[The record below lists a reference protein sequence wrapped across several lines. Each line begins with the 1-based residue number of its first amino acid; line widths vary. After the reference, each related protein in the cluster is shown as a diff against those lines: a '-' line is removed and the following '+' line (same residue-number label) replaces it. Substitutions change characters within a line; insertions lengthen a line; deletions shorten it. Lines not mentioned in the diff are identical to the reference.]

1 MAARWVGNV
10 HPAEQRTPDQ
20 FSIKARFECWWW
32 CVKDSHPW
40 FAARPGEHLY
50 SFRCPH
56 CRRERHVE
64 YERLMAL
71 PVEDVPELVAAW
83 SDKRPYDGLQVRDL
97 CGGVQAKNFGLSYSL
112 RCPKGHKVDTVV
124 GPFVTVGCPYCRGAE
139 TRKVPSPS
147 IREADPELAA
157 IFHPTRNGDLAPDNT
172 PINYREPLWW
182 KSVQCCG
189 HEWQEEIGPRTLG
202 RRPQGGRGHNYCP
215 RCESAWGSLAWL
227 DPELAA
233 EWHPD
238 NELTAWHVKPF
249 SGGVVAKWRC
259 SVNATH
265 EWEASVIDRSSG
277 RLCPHCSTA
286 GTSQIEKAF
295 LAVAQSIDPEADAA
309 RVGRWRV
316 DVLMPTLQLVVE
328 YDGEYWHRSKHELDA
343 RKTRDL
349 ITAGYRVAR
358 IRENDLPH
366 LELGNSRLRQ
376 VSFRPTLGRP
386 EAVMVALAARARDGS

>member
-10 HPAEQRTPDQ
+10 NPAEQRTPDE
-20 FSIKARFECWWW
+20 FSVKARFECWWW
-32 CVKDSHPW
+32 CGKDSHPF
-40 FAARPGEHLY
+40 FAARPGEHLV
-50 SFRCPH
+50 SFSCPH
-56 CRRERHVE
+56 CRHEWLAE

-71 PVEDVPELVAAW
+71 PIADVPELVAAW
-83 SDKRPYDGLQVRDL
+83 SDERTYDGLRVRDL

-112 RCPKGHKVDTVV
+112 RCPQGHKIDTVV
-124 GPFVTVGCPYCRGAE
+124 GRFVTVGCPYCRGAE

-147 IREADPELAA
+147 IRAADPELAA
-157 IFHPTRNGDLAPDNT
+157 IFHPTRNGDLTPDNT
-172 PINYREPLWW
+172 PINHRKPLWW

-189 HEWQEEIGPRTLG
+189 HEWQEEIGLRTLG
-202 RRPQGGRGHNYCP
+202 RRPQAGRGHYYCP
-215 RCESAWGSLAWL
+215 RCKSVWGSLAWL

-259 SVNATH
+259 SVNAAH

-277 RLCPHCSTA
+277 RLCPQCSTA

-295 LAVAQSIDPEADAA
+295 LAAAQSIDPDADAA
-309 RVGRWRV
+309 RMGRWRV
-316 DVLMPTLQLVVE
+316 DVLMPSLKLIVE
-328 YDGEYWHRSKHELDA
+328 YDGEYWHRAKHDLDA
-343 RKTRDL
+343 RKTREL
-349 ITAGYRVAR
+349 IAAGYRVAR

-366 LELGNSRLRQ
+366 LELENSRLRQ
-376 VSFRPTLGRP
+376 VSFRPALGRP
-386 EAVMVALAARARDGS
+386 EAVVEALAVWADGS